1 MSDDEFDTH
10 HGILR
15 KRAAALGERPYIVTD
30 TETVTFAG
38 LERQAR
44 TVAAN
49 LQRLG
54 IRKGDVVA
62 LMMGNRPSF
71 LAIWFGIAAAGGVF
85 APINPAHRGHVLR
98 HMLAISGTRI
108 IIFEEQFADQ
118 LLAEAPHLPDLIHL
132 VGDAGD
138 RDLPVPCSPVGD
150 LFTPAG
156 DPSPV
161 EVKPSDPGMIMFT
174 SGTTGPSKG
183 ALKPHNEAVWT
194 GRMTCDVM
202 EYTEQDTLYMP
213 LPLFHGNALVMG
225 AFAALTA
232 GAKLVL
238 AERFSAQR
246 YWADIRRHGCTATN
260 YSGGIIP
267 ILAKAERKADDAATP
282 LSKMF
287 GAGAPPHLLEAFEK
301 RFGVTLT
308 EGYGMSDMG
317 VPFLNRPGARKPGTC
332 GRLQKGFAVKLV
344 DDDGCEVGDGMP
356 GELLVRPDIPH
367 YVMLGYIGMPEK
379 TVETWRDLWFHTGDI
394 LQRDPDGF
402 YRFIDRKKD
411 AIRRRGENI
420 SSFEVEASVNRHPDV
435 LESAAFGVASELGE
449 QDVMICVVARVGQV
463 IEPADLH
470 AYLRKEMA
478 PFMVP
483 RYLRIL
489 EALPKTATERVE
501 KFKLRDAG
509 VTMDTVDFGDP
520 RAGQATAS

>member
-1 MSDDEFDTH
+1 MSDHQFDTH
-10 HGILR
+10 HGVLQ
-15 KRAAALGERPYIVTD
+15 KRAAQFGEKPFITADSEV
-30 TETVTFAG
+30 VTFAG
-38 LERQAR
+38 LERRAR
-44 TVAAN
+44 SVAAN

-71 LAIWFGIAAAGGVF
+71 LAIWFGIAMAGGIF

-98 HMLAISGTRI
+98 HMLAIARTRLV
-108 IIFEEQFADQ
+108 IFEPQFAEQ
-118 LLAEAPHLPDLIHL
+118 LLSEVPDLPDLIHL
-132 VGDAGD
+132 VGDVGTSGVAMPSSPLD
-138 RDLPVPCSPVGD
+138 SLFKVAEPV
-150 LFTPAG
+150 
-156 DPSPV
+156 PV
-161 EVKPSDPGMIMFT
+161 EVLPSDPGMIMFT

-194 GRMTCDVM
+194 GRMTCEVM
-202 EYTEQDTLYMP
+202 EHTAADVLYMP

-232 GAKLVL
+232 GARLVL

-246 YWADIRRHGCTATN
+246 YWDDIARHGCTATN

-267 ILAKAERKADDAATP
+267 ILAKAEPRPDDASTP
-282 LSKMF
+282 LTKMF
-287 GAGAPPHLLEAFEK
+287 GAGCPPHLLEAFEK

-344 DDDGCEVGDGMP
+344 DDTGREVPDGTP

-394 LQRDPDGF
+394 LQRDADGY
-402 YRFIDRKKD
+402 YRFVDRKKD

-435 LESAAFGVASELGE
+435 LESAAFGVASDLGE
-449 QDVMICVVARVGQV
+449 QDVMIAVVPRLGRDLDA
-463 IEPADLH
+463 ASLH
-470 AYLRKEMA
+470 AFLRSQMA
-478 PFMVP
+478 GFMVP
-483 RYLRIL
+483 RYIRVLTK
-489 EALPKTATERVE
+489 LPKTATERVE
-501 KFKLRDAG
+501 KFRLRDEA
-509 VTMDTVDFGDP
+509 VTADTVDFGQM
-520 RAGQATAS
+520 R

>member
-1 MSDDEFDTH
+1 MSDFAFDTH
-10 HGILR
+10 HGVLS
-15 KRAAALGERPYIVTD
+15 KRAAALGERPYIITD
-30 TETVTFAG
+30 IETVTFAE
-38 LERQAR
+38 LDRQAQ

-98 HMLAISGTRI
+98 HMLAISRTRI
-108 IIFEEQFADQ
+108 VIFEEQFADQ
-118 LLAEAPHLPDLIHL
+118 LLAEAAHLPDLIHL
-132 VGDAGD
+132 VGDVGG
-138 RDLPVPCSPVGD
+138 RNLPVPASPIKD
-150 LFTPAG
+150 LFAPAG
-156 DPSPV
+156 ELAPV

-202 EYTEQDTLYMP
+202 EYTDRDTLYMP

-232 GAKLVL
+232 GARLVL

-246 YWADIRRHGCTATN
+246 YWDDIRRHGCTATN

-267 ILAKAERKADDAATP
+267 ILTKAEPRADDADTP
-282 LSKMF
+282 LAKMF

-317 VPFLNRPGARKPGTC
+317 VPFLNRPGIRKPGTC

-344 DDDGCEVGDGMP
+344 DDDGREVADGTP

-394 LQRDPDGF
+394 LQRDADGF

-449 QDVMICVVARVGQV
+449 QDVMVCVVAKAGHAIDPRH
-463 IEPADLH
+463 LH
-470 AYLRKEMA
+470 AFLRGQMA

-483 RYLRIL
+483 RYLRVMD
-489 EALPKTATERVE
+489 ALPKTATERVE
-501 KFKLRDAG
+501 KFRLRETG
-509 VTMDTVDFGDP
+509 VTADTVDFGE
-520 RAGQATAS
+520 RR

>member
-1 MSDDEFDTH
+1 MSEYQFDTH
-10 HGILR
+10 HGVLA
-15 KRAAALGERPYIVTD
+15 KRAAAHGEKPFVVTD

-44 TVAAN
+44 AVAHN

-62 LMMGNRPSF
+62 LMMGNHPRF
-71 LAIWFGIAAAGGVF
+71 LAIWFGTAMAGGVF

-98 HMLAISGTRI
+98 HMLAISRTRI
-108 IIFEEQFADQ
+108 VVFEPPFARQ
-118 LLAEAPHLPDLIHL
+118 LLSEVPHLPELVHL

-138 RDLPVPCSPVGD
+138 
-150 LFTPAG
+150 AG
-156 DPSPV
+156 DGELAVPVSPIDGLFGEGEPSPV
-161 EVKPSDPGMIMFT
+161 EVLPSDPGMIMFT

-202 EYTEQDTLYMP
+202 EYTEDDVLYMP

-232 GAKLVL
+232 GASVVL

-246 YWADIRRHGCTATN
+246 YWADIARHGCTATN

-267 ILAKAERKADDAATP
+267 ILAKAEPGADDAATP
-282 LSKMF
+282 LRKMF

-332 GRLQKGFAVKLV
+332 GRLQDGFAVKLV
-344 DDDGCEVGDGMP
+344 DDAGREVPDGTP

-394 LQRDPDGF
+394 LQRDGDGY
-402 YRFIDRKKD
+402 YRFVDRKKD

-420 SSFEVEASVNRHPDV
+420 SSFEVEASVNRFPKV

-449 QDVMICVVARVGQV
+449 QDVMVCVVARP
-463 IEPADLH
+463 EAELDAAELH
-470 AYLRKEMA
+470 AFLRTQMA

-483 RYLRIL
+483 RYIRVMP
-489 EALPKTATERVE
+489 ALPKTATERVE
-501 KFKLRDAG
+501 KFRLRDQG
-509 VTMDTVDFGDP
+509 VTADTADL
-520 RAGQATAS
+520 GQTR

>member
-1 MSDDEFDTH
+1 MTDPQFDTH
-10 HGILR
+10 HGVLL
-15 KRAAALGERPYIVTD
+15 KRAAAHGERAFIVTD
-30 TETVTFAG
+30 SETVTFAA

-44 TVAAN
+44 AVAGN

-62 LMMGNRPSF
+62 LMMGNRPQF
-71 LAIWFGIAAAGGVF
+71 LAIWFGIAMAGGVF

-98 HMLAISGTRI
+98 HMLAIARTRI
-108 IIFEEQFADQ
+108 VIFEPQFAEQ
-118 LLAEAPHLPDLIHL
+118 LLSEVPHLPDLIHL
-132 VGDAGD
+132 VGEAGGGA
-138 RDLPVPCSPVGD
+138 VPVGCSGLES
-150 LFTPAG
+150 LFAPAE
-156 DPSPV
+156 PTHV
-161 EVKPSDPGMIMFT
+161 EVLPSDPGMIMFT

-202 EYTEQDTLYMP
+202 HYTADDVLYMP

-232 GAKLVL
+232 GARIVL

-246 YWADIRRHGCTATN
+246 YWHDIARHGCTATN

-267 ILAKAERKADDAATP
+267 ILAKAEPKPDDAATP
-282 LSKMF
+282 LVKMF
-287 GAGAPPHLLEAFEK
+287 GAGCPPHLLEAFEA

-344 DDDGCEVGDGMP
+344 DDAGAEVPDGTP

-367 YVMLGYIGMPEK
+367 YLMLGYVGMPEK
-379 TVETWRDLWFHTGDI
+379 TVEAWRDLWFHTGDF
-394 LQRDPDGF
+394 LQRDPDGY
-402 YRFIDRKKD
+402 YRFVDRKKD

-435 LESAAFGVASELGE
+435 LESAALGVASDLGE
-449 QDVMICVVARVGQV
+449 QDVLVCVVARPGHA
-463 IEPADLH
+463 IDAAALH
-470 AYLRKEMA
+470 GFLRTQMA
-478 PFMVP
+478 AFMVP
-483 RYLRIL
+483 RYIRVLDS
-489 EALPKTATERVE
+489 LPKTATERVE
-501 KFKLRDAG
+501 KFRLREEGAAPG
-509 VTMDTVDFGDP
+509 THDFGDG
-520 RAGQATAS
+520 RAQPSAS

>member
-1 MSDDEFDTH
+1 MSEVEFDTH
-10 HGILR
+10 HGVLQ
-15 KRAAALGERPYIVTD
+15 KRAASHGERPFVIMD
-30 TETVTFAG
+30 GEIVTFAG

-44 TVAAN
+44 AVAFN

-71 LAIWFGIAAAGGVF
+71 LAIWFGIAMAGGVF

-98 HMLAISGTRI
+98 HMLAISRTRI
-108 IIFEEQFADQ
+108 VIFEEQFAEQ
-118 LLAEAPHLPDLIHL
+118 LLAEAGELPELIRL
-132 VGDAGD
+132 VGKPGGRAV
-138 RDLPVPCSPVGD
+138 PVALSAIED
-150 LFTPAG
+150 LFEPG
-156 DPSPV
+156 EPDPV
-161 EVKPSDPGMIMFT
+161 EVLPSDPGIIMFT

-183 ALKPHNEAVWT
+183 AVKPHNEAVWT

-202 EYTEQDTLYMP
+202 EYTADDVLYMP

-232 GAKLVL
+232 GARVVL

-246 YWADIRRHGCTATN
+246 YWDDISRHGCTATN
-260 YSGGIIP
+260 YSGGIIA
-267 ILAKAERKADDAATP
+267 ILAKAEPRDDDAQTP
-282 LSKMF
+282 LRKMF
-287 GAGAPPHLLEAFEK
+287 GAGAPPHMLEAFET

-332 GRLQKGFAVKLV
+332 GRLQPNFQVKLV
-344 DDDGCEVGDGMP
+344 DDSGRQVPDGTP

-394 LQRDPDGF
+394 LQRDPDGY

-420 SSFEVEASVNRHPDV
+420 SSFEVEASVNRHPAV

-449 QDVMICVVARVGQV
+449 QDVMVAVVAKSGKMLD
-463 IEPADLH
+463 PADLH
-470 AYLRKEMA
+470 RFLKTQMA
-478 PFMVP
+478 SFMVP
-483 RYLRIL
+483 RYIRVMR
-489 EALPKTATERVE
+489 ALPKTATERVE

-509 VTMDTVDFGDP
+509 RTADTTDMGDG
-520 RAGQATAS
+520 R